1 MDFFTIFPLIL
12 TAASCVIVMMSIKI
26 IPEGQFYTVK
36 RWGVAT
42 RTLKPGLHFI
52 IPVLDRVVKEN

>member
-12 TAASCVIVMMSIKI
+12 TATSCVIVMMSVKI

-36 RWGVAT
+36 RWRGVT

-52 IPVLDRVVKEN
+52 VPVLDRVVKED